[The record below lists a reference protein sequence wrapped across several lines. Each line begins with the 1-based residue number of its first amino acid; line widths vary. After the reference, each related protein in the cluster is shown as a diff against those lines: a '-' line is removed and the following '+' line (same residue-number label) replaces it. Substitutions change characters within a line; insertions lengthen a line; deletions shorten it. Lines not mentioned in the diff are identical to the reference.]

1 MTRNQETTAN
11 RYKEIP
17 DYGSDPSS
25 EGREP
30 PERGTVLF
38 WVMGLLLLLTFLSGC
53 APSMTT
59 ERWFFQKPGMTD
71 AQRKQDQRECLSDSI
86 DPVGPI
92 RMGEFIHLD
101 RQSYEECMKRR
112 GYALRIER

>member
-1 MTRNQETTAN
+1 
-11 RYKEIP
+11 
-17 DYGSDPSS
+17 
-25 EGREP
+25 
-30 PERGTVLF
+30 
-38 WVMGLLLLLTFLSGC
+38 
-53 APSMTT
+53 
-59 ERWFFQKPGMTD
+59 MTD

-101 RQSYEECMKRR
+101 RQAYEECMKRR